1 MRKRAQKYIKF
12 GCATDKNVDQLRKLN
27 LALFPVRYNNKFYTD
42 LATAS
47 TQAYTHLAY
56 FNDILV
62 GAICCRIEPQE
73 HPAFKLYIMTIGVL
87 APYRRLGIGTQ
98 LLRQVRAV
106 VMAAVAVRRWR
117 LLPPRA
123 RLRRHAA
130 RLHPTRPSQVLHA
143 CALEPNLQQLYL
155 HVQTSNHD
163 SLEFY
168 KRFGFTTG
176 EVVKDYYKRIEPP
189 DAVLLHRVAPF
200 PVLPKEE
207 QPARYA

>member
-1 MRKRAQKYIKF
+1 MPADDDESEWRQRAQKYIKF
-12 GCATDKNVDQLRKLN
+12 GTVTDKNVDQLRKLN
-27 LALFPVRYNNKFYTD
+27 LAIFPVRYNDKFYSD
-42 LATAS
+42 LAAAP

-98 LLRQVRAV
+98 LLQ
-106 VMAAVAVRRWR
+106 
-117 LLPPRA
+117 
-123 RLRRHAA
+123 
-130 RLHPTRPSQVLHA
+130 QVLHA
-143 CALEPNLQQLYL
+143 CALEPNLQELYL
-155 HVQTSNHD
+155 HVQTSNQD
-163 SLEFY
+163 AIDFY

-189 DAVLLHRVAPF
+189 DAILLHRVAPF
-200 PVLPKEE
+200 PVLSKEE
-207 QPARYA
+207 QPARY